1 MNAQVR
7 GTSVVAATLV
17 ALLAAACATK
27 PMTLTSAFSNPDTQP
42 PNTPHPARAKTPAA
56 SCALIVDA
64 IFDTRNEPHLLG
76 TVAGRPVHAP
86 DDINAWLHNVVT
98 GFGTRGVAVSFDAN
112 TTGDAAPLV
121 ASLTLRTAW
130 VSELHTS
137 KAANTVWQMRL
148 RRGETLI
155 EETNFRGADTVMNW
169 ASGDGELQR
178 MVDRAFGR
186 ALDQM
191 AAKVHA
197 ACLAPRA

>member
-1 MNAQVR
+1 VNAASR
-7 GTSVVAATLV
+7 GTSVAAAALV
-17 ALLAAACATK
+17 ALLTAACAIE
-27 PMTLTSAFSNPDTQP
+27 PMTLTGTFSNPDTQP
-42 PNTPHPARAKTPAA
+42 PNQPHAVKSKIPAP

-64 IFDTRNEPHLLG
+64 IFDTRTEPHLLG

-86 DDINAWLHNVVT
+86 DDVNTWLHNVVA
-98 GFGTRGVAVSFDAN
+98 GIGTRGVALSFDTN
-112 TTGDAAPLV
+112 PTGDAAPLV
-121 ASLTLRTAW
+121 ASFTLRTAW

-169 ASGDGELQR
+169 SSGDGELQR

-197 ACLAPRA
+197 ACEAPRA